1 VRIGIDAHILGK
13 GKGGVERYVRHL
25 VEGLPPV
32 AREHEFVVF
41 VNRRFAESVH
51 DHENVRFV
59 RLPFAD
65 PILERSL
72 VLPLLARRHR
82 LDALQVQRIAPLATR
97 SRLVVDV
104 HDLVP
109 LKDPENYR
117 GIRNFL
123 IRRLTPGSV
132 RRAWRIVVP
141 TEVVRREVLQRFGM
155 DERRVV
161 AIPRGVDH
169 QQFCPADS
177 GDRPPEVLRRLDIRG
192 PYMLYV
198 GAIEPRRNLEVVLRA
213 LARLRA
219 GGLADV
225 AFVMTGGVR
234 SNAYAR
240 ALADLA
246 ANLGLTGSV
255 VQTGYVDDAD
265 LVGLLRHARLVVA
278 PSWGEGFNMPPLEA
292 MACGT
297 PVVCSDIEVHRELL
311 AGSACFFDAAS
322 DERLAEVMDRLWSD
336 SAERARLR
344 KIGLERAS
352 VFTWEKTACQTAAM
366 YRSLADPSAA

>member
-1 VRIGIDAHILGK
+1 
-13 GKGGVERYVRHL
+13 
-25 VEGLPPV
+25 
-32 AREHEFVVF
+32 
-41 VNRRFAESVH
+41 
-51 DHENVRFV
+51 
-59 RLPFAD
+59 
-65 PILERSL
+65 
-72 VLPLLARRHR
+72 
-82 LDALQVQRIAPLATR
+82 
-97 SRLVVDV
+97 
-104 HDLVP
+104 VP
-109 LKDPENYR
+109 LKDPKNYR

-141 TEVVRREVLQRFGM
+141 TEVVRQEILQRFGV
-155 DERRVV
+155 DERRVI

-177 GDRPPEVLRRLDIRG
+177 GARPPEVLRRLDIRG

-213 LARLRA
+213 MGRLRA
-219 GGLADV
+219 GGV
-225 AFVMTGGVR
+225 AEVTFVVAGSVR

-246 ANLGLTGSV
+246 ASLGLTGSV

-297 PVVCSDIEVHRELL
+297 PVVCSDIDVHRELL
-311 AGSACFFDAAS
+311 AGSACFFDTTS
-322 DERLAEVMDRLWSD
+322 DEQLAKVVDRVWSD
-336 SAERARLR
+336 PAERGRLR
-344 KIGLERAS
+344 EAGLERAPL
-352 VFTWEKTACQTAAM
+352 FTWEKTACQMAAM